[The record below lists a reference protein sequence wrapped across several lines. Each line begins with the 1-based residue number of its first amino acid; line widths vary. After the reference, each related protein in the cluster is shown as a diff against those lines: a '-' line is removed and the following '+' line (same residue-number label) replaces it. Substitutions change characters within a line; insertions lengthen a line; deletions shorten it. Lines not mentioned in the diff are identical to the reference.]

1 MQWGGS
7 AGSGVMQWG
16 GSPFR
21 TKVNSD
27 HTVIKVSRGQALIAA
42 HYMVLFYVCCAM
54 QWGGSAGSGGKEYPS
69 HSIYLYNIQ
78 GEWWRILVKKPIFH
92 PPDRKKVLKTIK
104 IGPKMGHFMTH
115 ARGKRGK
122 KWKNSHF
129 SEFCAC
135 SRVKIDPK
143 WVKSPIF
150 PGGVPRNVKIGHF
163 SAGFS

>member
-1 MQWGGS
+1 MWKLAIFQLGFPRPKWPKLPKVTPILGG
-7 AGSGVMQWG
+7 GGVFRPRCNEVGHCVMQWG

-42 HYMVLFYVCCAM
+42 RYMNDFFCCCAM

-115 ARGKRGK
+115 ARG
-122 KWKNSHF
+122 
-129 SEFCAC
+129 
-135 SRVKIDPK
+135 
-143 WVKSPIF
+143 
-150 PGGVPRNVKIGHF
+150 
-163 SAGFS
+163 